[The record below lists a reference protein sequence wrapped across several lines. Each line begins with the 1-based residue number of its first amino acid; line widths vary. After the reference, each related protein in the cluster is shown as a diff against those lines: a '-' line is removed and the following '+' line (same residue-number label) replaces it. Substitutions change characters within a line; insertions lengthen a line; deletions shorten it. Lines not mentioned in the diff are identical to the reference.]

1 MISAILY
8 NHHKAAYPN
17 REKTY
22 TIMAIQYLGRLPRES
37 EMHFYCSPALADLK
51 VGMNDTCLPDN
62 QYIRYVYWRL

>member
-8 NHHKAAYPN
+8 NHHKAAYPY

-37 EMHFYCSPALADLK
+37 EDALL
-51 VGMNDTCLPDN
+51 L
-62 QYIRYVYWRL
+62 QSRIS

>member
-37 EMHFYCSPALADLK
+37 EDALL
-51 VGMNDTCLPDN
+51 L
-62 QYIRYVYWRL
+62 